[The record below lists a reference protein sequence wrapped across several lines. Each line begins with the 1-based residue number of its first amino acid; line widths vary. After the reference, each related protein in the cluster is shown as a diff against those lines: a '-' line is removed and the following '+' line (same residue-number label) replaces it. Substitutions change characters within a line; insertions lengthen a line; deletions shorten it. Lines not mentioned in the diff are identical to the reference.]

1 MDPASSIAVRFTQ
14 RVRTAQPLRCRR
26 LLLAVT
32 GSVLAV
38 AALQAQGVST
48 VSVAGSVRSA
58 RGGDLDSAQ
67 IQIVHRPT
75 GYRLQATSRR
85 RRLTVSGLDA
95 GCPYL
100 ITVPHIGHAP
110 STR

>member
-14 RVRTAQPLRCRR
+14 RVRTPQPLRCRR
-26 LLLAVT
+26 LLLAVS
-32 GSVLAV
+32 GCALGA

-85 RRLTVSGLDA
+85 GRFLVSGLDA
-95 GCPYL
+95 GGPYL
-100 ITVPHIGHAP
+100 ITVRHIG
-110 STR
+110 